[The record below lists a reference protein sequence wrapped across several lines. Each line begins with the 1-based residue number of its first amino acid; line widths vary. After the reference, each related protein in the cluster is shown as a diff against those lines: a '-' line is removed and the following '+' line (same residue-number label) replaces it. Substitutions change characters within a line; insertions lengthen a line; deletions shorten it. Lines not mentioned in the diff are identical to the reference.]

1 MDKPSQDKL
10 SQDKLSQDKTSQ
22 VQPVQDKSEL
32 VISENNNSA
41 SSEINVNFPVVG
53 IGASAGG
60 LEAVTALLQNL
71 PTNTGMAF
79 VLVQHLAPTHES
91 MLTVLLAREAT
102 MPVQEITDGM
112 TIQPNHF
119 YVIPPNTNLGM
130 LHGVLHLM
138 PRGDTK
144 GQHLPI
150 DFFLRSLA
158 KEQSSRAIGVI
169 LSGSASDGVLGLMEI
184 KAEGGITFAQDE
196 TAAHSSMPQS
206 AIAAGCV
213 DFVLPPHKIAHE
225 LMRIAQHPYLKIE
238 KNKAEKALPEEEDN
252 LRKIFLLLRQHT
264 GNDFTYYKQST
275 ILRRIKRRILLH
287 KLERLEDYVRYLQG
301 NSKEVEALFRDLLIN
316 VTSFF
321 RDPEVFDGLQK
332 IVFPAIV
339 KDRPEGLPI
348 RIWVAGCSTGEE
360 VYSIAISLFE
370 YLGDMSA
377 NTPIQFFATDL
388 DVQAVDKARSGIYPP
403 TIADVVSANRLQR
416 FFTKVDEGY
425 QISKHI
431 RDVCIFAQQNVFK
444 DPPFSRLDLISC
456 RNLLIYLSPVL
467 QKKIMPIFNYALN
480 NKGFL
485 LLGASETIGRHA
497 DLFRLADNK
506 IKLYEKKSV
515 PGMLHFNLTDF
526 TKNNMGDIPRYV
538 LQQAPMTNWTN
549 FDIQREAD
557 RIVLKKFAPCGV
569 VINEELEVL
578 QFRGHTGLFLEPAA
592 GEASLNLLKMAR
604 NGLQI
609 ELRNA
614 IHKAIEKNISVRK
627 ENLQLRTNDEIRNIS
642 IEVDP
647 IMGPD
652 NQSRCFLVLFQE
664 NTKTVTT
671 TKEKKTASDKTAI
684 TDETLEIKRLQ
695 QEISATQEYM
705 HTVIEQQ
712 EVVNEELTSA
722 NEEIQASNEE
732 LQSTNEELETAK
744 EELQSTNE
752 ELATVNDELASRN
765 YELEQLSND
774 LSNLITGLSIPIV
787 MVNED
792 LRVRRFSLAA
802 EKLLNLIPADQ
813 GRPISHIKAN
823 IVVPELEKV
832 LLRVIDSIKNEEI
845 EIQDQHGC
853 WYRVEIRPYKT
864 LDNKISGALI
874 AFIEINEIKKSLD
887 IAQQAQ
893 HFAEAIVAA
902 IGYPLLVLDKD
913 LRVVSASEIFY
924 ATFKVSAK
932 ETVGNLLYR
941 LGNGQWGIPQLRQQ
955 LEETIAQ
962 QTNFNGFV
970 VEHKFEQIGERHM
983 KISGR
988 FLADGMNLE
997 PMVLM
1002 QIEDITNKG

>member
-1 MDKPSQDKL
+1 MAKLDKNKKADS
-10 SQDKLSQDKTSQ
+10 
-22 VQPVQDKSEL
+22 
-32 VISENNNSA
+32 SENKL
-41 SSEINVNFPVVG
+41 NFPVVG

-60 LEAVTALLQNL
+60 LEAVTALLHDL

-91 MLTVLLAREAT
+91 MLTELLARETT
-102 MPVQEITDGM
+102 MPVQEITNGM
-112 TIQPNHF
+112 TIHPNHF
-119 YVIPPNTNLGM
+119 YVIPPNTNLGL
-130 LHGVLHLM
+130 LHGILHLM
-138 PRGDTK
+138 PRGDEK

-184 KAEGGITFAQDE
+184 KAEGGITFVQDE
-196 TAAHSSMPQS
+196 TAAHSSMPHS

-213 DFVLPPHKIAHE
+213 DFVLPPNKIAHE
-225 LMRIAQHPYLKIE
+225 LIRIAQHPYLQIQ
-238 KNKAEKALPEEEDN
+238 KNKSEEALPEEEDN
-252 LRKIFLLLRQHT
+252 LRKIFLLIRQIS

-287 KLERLEDYVRYLQG
+287 KLERLDDYVRYLQG
-301 NSKEVEALFRDLLIN
+301 NPNEVQELFRDLLIN

-321 RDPEVFDGLQK
+321 RDPEVFDGLK
-332 IVFPAIV
+332 NIVFPAIV

-360 VYSIAISLFE
+360 VYSIAIALFE
-370 YLGDMSA
+370 YLGDMAA
-377 NTPIQFFATDL
+377 NTAIQFFATDL
-388 DVQAVDKARSGIYPP
+388 DEQAVDKARSGIYQT
-403 TIADVVSANRLQR
+403 TISENVSAKRLQR
-416 FFTKVDEGY
+416 FFTKVEEGY

-444 DPPFSRLDLISC
+444 DPPFSKLDLISC

-480 NKGFL
+480 NKGYL
-485 LLGASETIGRHA
+485 LLGSSETIGRHA
-497 DLFRLADNK
+497 DLFRLADKK

-515 PGMLHFNLTDF
+515 AGMAHFNLSDF
-526 TKNNMGDIPRYV
+526 TQKNMGEIQRYV
-538 LQQAPMTNWTN
+538 SKGESITSWTN

-578 QFRGHTGLFLEPAA
+578 QFRGHTGIFLEPAA

-604 NGLQI
+604 NGLQV

-614 IHKAIEKNISVRK
+614 IRQAMDKNKSIRK
-627 ENLQLRTNDEIRNIS
+627 GDLQLRTNDEIRNIS

-647 IMGPD
+647 IMGPE
-652 NQSRCFLVLFQE
+652 NQSRYFLVLFQE
-664 NTKTVTT
+664 NEKIVNEIKKKKAVKAPVT
-671 TKEKKTASDKTAI
+671 E
-684 TDETLEIKRLQ
+684 ETLEIKRLQ
-695 QEISATQEYM
+695 QEITATQEYM

-712 EVVNEELTSA
+712 EVANEELTSA

-752 ELATVNDELASRN
+752 ELATVNDEMASRN
-765 YELEQLSND
+765 DELEQLSND

-792 LRVRRFSLAA
+792 LRIRRFSLAA

-823 IVVPELEKV
+823 IVVPNLEKV
-832 LLRVIDSIKNEEI
+832 LLRVIESVKNEEI
-845 EIQDQHGC
+845 EIQDQQGC

-864 LDNKISGALI
+864 LDNKISGTLI
-874 AFIEINEIKKSLD
+874 AFIDINEMKKSLD
-887 IAQQAQ
+887 IAQQARY
-893 HFAEAIVAA
+893 FSEAIVAA
-902 IGYPLLVLDKD
+902 ISYPLLVLDED
-913 LRVVSASEIFY
+913 LRVVSASKIFY
-924 ATFKVSAK
+924 STFKVSEK
-932 ETVGNLLYR
+932 GTVGNLLYR
-941 LGNGQWGIPQLRQQ
+941 LGNGQWGIPQLREK
-955 LEETIAQ
+955 LEETITQ
-962 QTNFNGFV
+962 HSDFDGFE
-970 VEHKFEQIGERHM
+970 VEHTFEHIGERCM
-983 KISGR
+983 KVSGR

-1002 QIEDITNKG
+1002 QIEDTTNS

>member
-1 MDKPSQDKL
+1 MAKLDKDPAGSTE
-10 SQDKLSQDKTSQ
+10 TS
-22 VQPVQDKSEL
+22 
-32 VISENNNSA
+32 I
-41 SSEINVNFPVVG
+41 NFPVVG

-60 LEAVTALLQNL
+60 LEAVTALLKHL
-71 PTNTGMAF
+71 PTDTGMAF

-91 MLTVLLAREAT
+91 MLSELLARETT

-112 TIQPNHF
+112 LIQPNHF
-119 YVIPPNTNLGM
+119 YVIPPNTNLGL
-130 LHGVLHLM
+130 LHGILHLM
-138 PRGDTK
+138 PRGDEK

-158 KEQSSRAIGVI
+158 KEQSSHAIGVI

-196 TAAHSSMPQS
+196 TAAHSSMPHS

-213 DFVLPPHKIAHE
+213 DFVFPPHKIAHE
-225 LMRIAQHPYLKIE
+225 LVRIAQHPYLKIE
-238 KNKAEKALPEEEDN
+238 KNKQEKALPGEEDN
-252 LRKIFLLLRQHT
+252 LRKIFLLLRQNS

-301 NSKEVEALFRDLLIN
+301 NPKEVEALFRDLLIN

-321 RDPEVFDGLQK
+321 RDPEVFDGLKK

-360 VYSIAISLFE
+360 VYSIVIALFE
-370 YLGDMSA
+370 YLGDMAA
-377 NTPIQFFATDL
+377 NTAIQFFATDL
-388 DVQAVDKARSGIYPP
+388 DVQAVDKARSGIYPS
-403 TIADVVSANRLQR
+403 TISEVVSAKRIQR

-431 RDVCIFAQQNVFK
+431 RDVCIFSQQNVFK

-480 NKGFL
+480 NKGYL
-485 LLGASETIGRHA
+485 LLGSSETIGRHA

-515 PGMLHFNLTDF
+515 PGMLHFNLADF
-526 TKNNMGDIPRYV
+526 TNNNIGEIPSYV
-538 LQQAPMTNWTN
+538 TQGESITNWTT

-578 QFRGHTGLFLEPAA
+578 QFRGHTGQFLEPAA

-604 NGLQI
+604 NGLQV

-614 IHKAIEKNISVRK
+614 IHRAIDKNSSVVK
-627 ENLQLRTNDEIRNIS
+627 DNLQLRSNDQIRSVCIQV
-642 IEVDP
+642 EP
-647 IMGPD
+647 MMGPEK
-652 NQSRCFLVLFQE
+652 QSRYFLVLFQE
-664 NTKTVTT
+664 KSITDKVIKKKKKASGKETVT
-671 TKEKKTASDKTAI
+671 E
-684 TDETLEIKRLQ
+684 EELEIKHLQ

-712 EVVNEELTSA
+712 EVANEELTSA

-765 YELEQLSND
+765 DELEQLSND
-774 LSNLITGLSIPIV
+774 LSNLITGLSIPLV

-792 LRVRRFSLAA
+792 LRIRRFSLAA
-802 EKLLNLIPADQ
+802 EKLLNLIPGDT

-823 IVVPELEKV
+823 IVVPDLDQI
-832 LLRVIDSIKNEEI
+832 LLRVIDSITNEEI
-845 EIQDQHGC
+845 EVQDAQGC

-864 LDNKISGALI
+864 LNNKISGALI
-874 AFIEINEIKKSLD
+874 AFIDINEIKRSLD
-887 IAQQAQ
+887 IAEQAR
-893 HFAEAIVAA
+893 HYAEAIVAA
-902 IGYPLLVLDKD
+902 IGYPLLVLDKN

-924 ATFKVSAK
+924 AKFKVREK
-932 ETVGNLLYR
+932 NTLGNLLYR
-941 LGNGQWGIPQLRQQ
+941 LGNGQWGIPKLRHK
-955 LEETIAQ
+955 LEETITQHA
-962 QTNFNGFV
+962 NFDDFI
-970 VEHKFEQIGERHM
+970 VEHKFEFIGDRRM
-983 KISGR
+983 KVSGR
-988 FLADGMNLE
+988 FLSDGMNLE
-997 PMVLM
+997 PMALM
-1002 QIEDITNKG
+1002 QIEDITE